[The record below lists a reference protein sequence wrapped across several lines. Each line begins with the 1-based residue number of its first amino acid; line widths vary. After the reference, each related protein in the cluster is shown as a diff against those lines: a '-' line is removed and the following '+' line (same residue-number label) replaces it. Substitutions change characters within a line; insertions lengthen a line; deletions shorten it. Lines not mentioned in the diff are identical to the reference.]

1 MDKSRR
7 RFVKTVGAAAGAL
20 PVTVAGMTPSA
31 APAQGPGR
39 TGTGPLA
46 FDFLDPRRYRAAPAG
61 RAQEP
66 PEGIEAFAFD
76 AYGTLFDVFSVTA
89 LCEELFPGSGDAL
102 AQRWRA
108 KQLQYSLLR
117 SLMGRHRD
125 FWLVTGDA
133 LVNAAAGLGLDL
145 TPARRDRLME
155 AYLTL
160 AAFPD
165 VRPGLEALRDRGV
178 KLAILSNGE
187 PRMLEAAARSA
198 GIDTL
203 LDTIISVEEVK
214 IFKVSPRVYNLG
226 PERLGVDR
234 SALGFVSSN
243 AWDVAGAASAGL
255 TTFWIQ
261 RAAGEPPEELGF
273 EAHHVVSAITDL
285 AALLGAA

>member
-1 MDKSRR
+1 MKTGRR

-20 PVTVAGMTPSA
+20 PVAGAGLAAASA
-31 APAQGPGR
+31 TTQGPGR
-39 TGTGPLA
+39 ARTGPLG
-46 FDFLDPRRYRAAPAG
+46 FDFLDPRRYRAAPVS
-61 RAQEP
+61 RVQER

-89 LCEELFPGSGDAL
+89 LCEELFPANGDAL
-102 AQRWRA
+102 AQGWRA

-125 FWLVTGDA
+125 FWLVTQDA
-133 LVNAAAGLGLDL
+133 LVHAAARLGLDL
-145 TPARRDRLME
+145 TEARRDRLMD
-155 AYLTL
+155 AYLSL

-165 VRPGLEALRDRGV
+165 VRPGLEALKGLGV

-203 LDTIISVEEVK
+203 LDTIISVEEIK

-243 AWDVAGAASAGL
+243 AWDIAGAASAGL

-261 RAAGEPPEELGF
+261 RSAAEPPEELGF
-273 EAHHVVSAITDL
+273 EAHRVVSALTDL
-285 AALLGAA
+285 APLVGA

>member
-1 MDKSRR
+1 MQMDRR
-7 RFVKTVGAAAGAL
+7 AFVGALGAAAAAGTGGAL
-20 PVTVAGMTPSA
+20 PAAAGGA
-31 APAQGPGR
+31 AGV
-39 TGTGPLA
+39 L
-46 FDFLDPRRYRAAPAG
+46 PAG
-61 RAQEP
+61 GAGPATAASPGVASRQRADAV
-66 PEGIEAFAFD
+66 EGIEAFAFD

-89 LCEELFPGSGDAL
+89 LCDELFPGNGDAL

-125 FWLVTGDA
+125 FWLVTEDA
-133 LVNAAAGLGLDL
+133 LAYAARSLELDL
-145 TPARRDRLME
+145 TAARRTRLMD

-160 AAFPD
+160 EAFPD
-165 VRPGLEALRDRGV
+165 VRPGLEALRARGV
-178 KLAILSNGE
+178 RLAILSNGE

-203 LDTIISVEEVK
+203 LDTIISVEEVR

-226 PERLGVDR
+226 PERLGVGR

-243 AWDVAGAASAGL
+243 AWDIAGAASAGL

-261 RAAGEPPEELGF
+261 RSAAEPPDELGF
-273 EAHHVVSAITDL
+273 EADRVVSAITDL
-285 AALLGAA
+285 PGLLGPAG